1 MAAMEGTGRHPSLP
15 AGTQTPTRCRSAP
28 SRGVGD
34 DKHASATRLTGAAA
48 SVLVEEPV
56 GDVAEAVTV
65 DGDRLAGAEVVA
77 YDEHDHWKL
86 LFNVRHC
93 RSHVASALAGW
104 RETALGLPGAR
115 SARWPAG
122 SRRRRRRRSKKRS
135 SDASLQVHG
144 ADRCR
149 RGARARGAVA
159 LAAVDHLDV
168 EERQSL
174 PEHGYARRK
183 SLRLSVR
190 VKARV
195 WL

>member
-104 RETALGLPGAR
+104 RETALGR
-115 SARWPAG
+115 REPAG
-122 SRRRRRRRSKKRS
+122 HRADRARRRRRRSKKRS
-135 SDASLQVHG
+135 SDASLQIHG